1 MEYETNKVRG
11 LFKAVVVRAIK
22 DYAFNYGTADVMDW
36 IIDPESSFSMTAEML
51 DLSVQSLRELMLSKM
66 VDIENGKQLY
76 INGTERRMRW

>member
-1 MEYETNKVRG
+1 MEYETNRVKG

-36 IIDPESSFSMTAEML
+36 IIDSESSFPMTAEML